1 MTVPPV
7 KSTPKLSPRVA
18 RKNTASRNVI
28 TEITLN
34 TSAWRMNGMSLRI
47 LKNSMA
53 CIVRCQSSG
62 FRRCT
67 SLFPLGIADGQPLD
81 LAPAAVYQVY
91 QGTRHHHPAEH
102 GGKDTQAQHYRK
114 TAHRSAAEHEQ
125 RDTGNQRGDIRVE
138 NGAEGALVAGMNAG
152 LRGVAVAQFLADA
165 LIDQHIGVNRH
176 ADGERDGGHAR

>member
-7 KSTPKLSPRVA
+7 KSTPKLSPRAA

-53 CIVRCQSSG
+53 CEVRCQIAD
-62 FRRCT
+62 FRSCAG
-67 SLFPLGIADGQPLD
+67 LFPLRIADGQPLD
-81 LAPAAVYQVY
+81 LAPAAVNQVY

-102 GGKDTQAQHYRK
+102 GGNDAQAQYHGK

-125 RDTGNQRGDIRVE
+125 RDAGNQRGDIRVK
-138 NGAEGALVAGMNAG
+138 NGAEGALVAGMDAG
-152 LRGVAVAQFLADA
+152 LRRVAVAQLLADT
-165 LIDQHIGVNRH
+165 LVDQHVGVDRH
-176 ADGERDGGHAR
+176 AHGERDR